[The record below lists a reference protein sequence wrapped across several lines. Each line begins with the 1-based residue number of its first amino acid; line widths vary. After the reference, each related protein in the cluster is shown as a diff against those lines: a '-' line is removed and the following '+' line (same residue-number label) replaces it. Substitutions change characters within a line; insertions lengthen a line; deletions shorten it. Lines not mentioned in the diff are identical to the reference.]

1 MKQTLALFFFLLAF
15 TAFSQDNAYN
25 LIPFPAQFSGQ
36 NGQFTLSAST
46 KIVTTPKDAAQASA
60 AQLLANYL
68 KTSTGLAVVVSPAAP
83 ALAKGKHI
91 FFQVHK
97 AKRVG
102 PEGYTLSIKPDR
114 VTVEAETPKGYFYAV
129 QSLMQL
135 MGGGK
140 GEEGEKGE
148 EGGKGREGKSL
159 SSPSSPSP
167 FFPACQILDRP
178 RYAYRGL
185 MLDVSRHFMPV
196 SLVKKTIDLLAMHK
210 MNTLHWHLTD
220 DQGWRIEIKKYPKLT
235 QIGSKRAETLVGHY
249 AQNFPQQFDGTP
261 HGGFYTQD
269 EIRDVVR
276 YASARHVTIVPEIEM
291 PGHALAALAAYPE
304 LSCDASKKYAVGT
317 TWGVYDDV
325 FCPNEV
331 TFTFLQDV
339 LTEVFALF
347 PGKYVHIGGD
357 ECPKTAWKQ
366 SAFCQDLIKKLKL
379 KNEDELQSYIIRRID
394 KFVTSKGRSI
404 IGWDEILEGGL
415 APNAAVMS
423 WRGTQGGIEA
433 AKQKH
438 NVVMTPGAF
447 CYLDHYQANSA
458 TEPLS
463 IGGWLPIE
471 KVYGYEPTP
480 AELTPDQQ
488 KYILGVQGNL
498 WTEYITTPEAVEY
511 MFWPRAV
518 ALAEIGWMPKGPRN
532 FEDFAMRL
540 KAHLPRLD
548 AMNVNYAKRLLDIRA
563 ETQFTDVDGAA
574 SRDAAPRQLQVR
586 LSKLDSDS
594 KIFYTLN
601 GKEATPTSTEY
612 LTPITLAKTT
622 TVKAVT
628 VPGGVAFSETFFI
641 HRAKGK
647 PYTYT
652 EKPRS
657 DADSKKLTDGQVAQ
671 APQSEQE
678 WVELSGKDIDLTID
692 LGEVKPVTKVSA
704 NFLKKVLFG
713 YFPPTSVE
721 VALSKDGKD
730 FKDTIAQPVTYAIEG
745 PWAIVPVVADF
756 KTSRARYVRVRAKNA
771 GPMPAALGFRPNK
784 VTTLAIDEVIVE

>member
-1 MKQTLALFFFLLAF
+1 MKPFLFLPLLFLTFA
-15 TAFSQDNAYN
+15 TFSQDNAYN

-36 NGQFTLSAST
+36 TGQFTLLATT
-46 KIVTTPKDAAQASA
+46 KIVVTPKDAGQAA
-60 AQLLANYL
+60 ATQLLTTYL
-68 KTSTGLAVVVSPAAP
+68 KTNAGLTIPVTPVTPVM
-83 ALAKGKHI
+83 AKGKHI
-91 FFQVHK
+91 FFQPHK

-102 PEGYTLSIKPDR
+102 PEGYTLTVTPDR

-129 QSLMQL
+129 QTLMQL
-135 MGGGK
+135 TGAATVK
-140 GEEGEKGE
+140 TQNLA
-148 EGGKGREGKSL
+148 SL
-159 SSPSSPSP
+159 
-167 FFPACQILDRP
+167 PACQILDRP

-196 SLVKKTIDLLAMHK
+196 AFVKKHIDLMAMHK
-210 MNTLHWHLTD
+210 MNTFHWHLTD

-235 QIGSKRAETLVGHY
+235 QISSKRPQTLVGHY
-249 AQNFPQQFDGTP
+249 AQNFPQQYDGTP
-261 HGGFYTQD
+261 HGGFYTQE

-276 YASARHVTIVPEIEM
+276 YATARHVTIVPEIEM

-304 LSCDASKKYAVGT
+304 FSCDASKKYEVGT
-317 TWGVYDDV
+317 KWGVFDEV
-325 FCPNEV
+325 FRPSEP
-331 TFTFLQDV
+331 TFKFLEDV

-366 SAFCQDLIKKLKL
+366 SAFCQSLMKKLKL
-379 KNEDELQSYIIRRID
+379 KNENELQSYFIRRIE
-394 KFVTSKGRSI
+394 KFATGKGRAI

-415 APNAAVMS
+415 APNATVMS
-423 WRGTQGGIEA
+423 WRGTEGGIEA

-438 NVVMTPGAF
+438 TVVMTPGQF
-447 CYLDHYQANSA
+447 CYLDKYQANSA
-458 TEPLS
+458 REPIT
-463 IGGWLPIE
+463 IGGYLPLE
-471 KVYGYEPTP
+471 KVYSYEPTP

-488 KYILGVQGNL
+488 KYILGVQGNI
-498 WTEYITTPEAVEY
+498 WTEYMKTPEAVEY
-511 MFWPRAV
+511 MVWPRAV
-518 ALAEIGWMPKGPRN
+518 ALAEIAWMPKVAANAGRN

-540 KAHLPRLD
+540 KAHLPRLQ
-548 AMNVNYAKRLLDIRA
+548 ALNVNYARRLLDIRT
-563 ETQFTDVDGAA
+563 ETQFSDEG
-574 SRDAAPRQLQVR
+574 QLQVR
-586 LSKLDSDS
+586 LNKLDSDS

-601 GKEATPTSTEY
+601 GKEATPASTEY
-612 LTPITLAKTT
+612 LTPITLSKTT
-622 TVKAVT
+622 TIKAVT
-628 VPGGVAFSETFFI
+628 IPGETPFSETFFI

-647 PYTYT
+647 PYTYA
-652 EKPRS
+652 EKPRI

-671 APQSEQE
+671 APQSDQE

-692 LGEVKPVTKVSA
+692 LGEIKPVTKVSA

-721 VALSKDGKD
+721 VALSRDGQD
-730 FKDTIAQPVTYAIEG
+730 FKDAIAQPVTYPLEG

-771 GPMPAALGFRPNK
+771 GPMPATLSFRPNK